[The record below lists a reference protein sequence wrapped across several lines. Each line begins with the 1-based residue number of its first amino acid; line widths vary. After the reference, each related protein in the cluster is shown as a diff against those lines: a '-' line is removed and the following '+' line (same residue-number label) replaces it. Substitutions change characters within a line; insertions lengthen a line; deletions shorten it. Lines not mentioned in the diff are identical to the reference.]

1 MPNQDKPLS
10 RPDRSRLTL
19 LLGLSTAAAS
29 GACAAPGSRSPSEDT
44 RGTRQTD
51 RGRSSRAPGRDPGGS
66 ATGGSD
72 GGGGGGGSY

>member
-1 MPNQDKPLS
+1 MNKDNKTPLK
-10 RPDRSRLTL
+10 PDRSRLTL

-29 GACAAPGSRSPSEDT
+29 GACGAPGMRSPSQETT
-44 RGTRQTD
+44 RAPQTE